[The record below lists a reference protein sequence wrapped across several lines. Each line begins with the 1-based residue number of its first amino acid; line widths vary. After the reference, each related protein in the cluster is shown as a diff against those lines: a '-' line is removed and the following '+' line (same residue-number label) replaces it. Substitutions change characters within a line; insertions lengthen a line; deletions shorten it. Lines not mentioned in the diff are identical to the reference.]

1 MALLE
6 GFSGANFTEKD
17 LAVLEEVTKTA
28 VDDLKAVEKVLKKIK
43 VENLPLIV
51 EKLDKLGIGIGD
63 FITKPELLF
72 SFFGDEE
79 KTAILIELQD
89 LLPKFRP
96 ADIEA
101 ILVLQ
106 EKIDLAQ
113 QEYGDPDEPSVMTKL
128 FAVPMDVL
136 LGAIP
141 KIKLDDSA
149 AAAFDT
155 FKVLMEDEDFA
166 FLASQVP
173 ALLDTGVQKQLVEDC
188 TSQGITIDC
197 RDTENVRLRESL
209 VDISSPEFQDV
220 CPTGH
225 LFLGVASLAP
235 LLLPGLLYALTTFLH
250 YQGDIMQCGL
260 GKPFNIPTSKLDRIS
275 AWIILLPLYMLFMI
289 PWTLCLI
296 VYR

>member
-1 MALLE
+1 ML
-6 GFSGANFTEKD
+6 
-17 LAVLEEVTKTA
+17 
-28 VDDLKAVEKVLKKIK
+28 KIK

-51 EKLDKLGIGIGD
+51 EKLEKLGIGIGD

-113 QEYGDPDEPSVMTKL
+113 EKYGDPEEPSVMTKL
-128 FAVPMDVL
+128 FSVPMDVL

-141 KIKLDDSA
+141 KIKLDGSA

-155 FKVLMEDEDFA
+155 FKVLMEDDNFA
-166 FLASQVP
+166 FVANQAASLVDP
-173 ALLDTGVQKQLVEDC
+173 GVQKQLVEDC
-188 TSQGITIDC
+188 TNQEITIAC
-197 RDTENVRLRESL
+197 KDTENVRFR
-209 VDISSPEFQDV
+209 D
-220 CPTGH
+220 
-225 LFLGVASLAP
+225 
-235 LLLPGLLYALTTFLH
+235 
-250 YQGDIMQCGL
+250 
-260 GKPFNIPTSKLDRIS
+260 
-275 AWIILLPLYMLFMI
+275 
-289 PWTLCLI
+289 
-296 VYR
+296 

>member
-1 MALLE
+1 MAPFETSELLALL
-6 GFSGANFTEKD
+6 GAFRAANFTEKD

-28 VDDLKAVEKVLKKIK
+28 VDDLKAVEKVLTKIK
-43 VENLPLIV
+43 VENLPAIS
-51 EKLDKLGIGIGD
+51 ESLDKLGIGIGD

-113 QEYGDPDEPSVMTKL
+113 EKYGDPNEPSVMTKL
-128 FAVPMDVL
+128 FSVPMDVL
-136 LGAIP
+136 LTAIP

-166 FLASQVP
+166 LVASQAAILMDP
-173 ALLDTGVQKQLVEDC
+173 AVQKQLLADC
-188 TSQGITIDC
+188 SSPGITIAC
-197 RDTENVRLRESL
+197 QDTENVRLR
-209 VDISSPEFQDV
+209 D
-220 CPTGH
+220 C
-225 LFLGVASLAP
+225 
-235 LLLPGLLYALTTFLH
+235 Y
-250 YQGDIMQCGL
+250 
-260 GKPFNIPTSKLDRIS
+260 
-275 AWIILLPLYMLFMI
+275 
-289 PWTLCLI
+289 
-296 VYR
+296 

>member
-1 MALLE
+1 MAPFETSELLALLE
-6 GFSGANFTEKD
+6 GFRGANFTEKD
-17 LAVLEEVTKTA
+17 LAVLEEVSKTA
-28 VDDLKAVEKVLKKIK
+28 VDDLKAVEKVLLKIK

-51 EKLDKLGIGIGD
+51 EKLDELGIGIGD

-113 QEYGDPDEPSVMTKL
+113 EKYGDPDEPSVMTKL

-155 FKVLMEDEDFA
+155 FKVLMEDDDFA
-166 FLASQVP
+166 FLASQAGTLVDP
-173 ALLDTGVQKQLVEDC
+173 AVQKQLVEDC
-188 TSQGITIDC
+188 SDQDITIAC
-197 RDTENVRLRESL
+197 KDTENVRLT
-209 VDISSPEFQDV
+209 D
-220 CPTGH
+220 
-225 LFLGVASLAP
+225 
-235 LLLPGLLYALTTFLH
+235 
-250 YQGDIMQCGL
+250 
-260 GKPFNIPTSKLDRIS
+260 
-275 AWIILLPLYMLFMI
+275 
-289 PWTLCLI
+289 
-296 VYR
+296 

>member
-1 MALLE
+1 MAPFETSELLALLE
-6 GFSGANFTEKD
+6 AFRAANFTDSD

-28 VDDLKAVEKVLKKIK
+28 VDDLKAVEKVLLKIK

-51 EKLDKLGIGIGD
+51 EKLEKLGIGIGD

-113 QEYGDPDEPSVMTKL
+113 EKYGDPEEPSVMTKL
-128 FAVPMDVL
+128 FSVPMDVL

-141 KIKLDDSA
+141 KIKLDGSA

-155 FKVLMEDEDFA
+155 FKVLMEDDNFA
-166 FLASQVP
+166 FVANQAASLVDP
-173 ALLDTGVQKQLVEDC
+173 GVQKQLVEDC
-188 TSQGITIDC
+188 TNQEITIAC
-197 RDTENVRLRESL
+197 KDTENVRFR
-209 VDISSPEFQDV
+209 D
-220 CPTGH
+220 
-225 LFLGVASLAP
+225 
-235 LLLPGLLYALTTFLH
+235 
-250 YQGDIMQCGL
+250 
-260 GKPFNIPTSKLDRIS
+260 
-275 AWIILLPLYMLFMI
+275 
-289 PWTLCLI
+289 
-296 VYR
+296 